1 MFNPSRNL
9 QNNHAVITITRT
21 SLILLQAI
29 ASMSLAH
36 IFFDFSL
43 GFVFCSTS
51 IFALLVLTHSTLE
64 AINVFAVS
72 VVICSVSVGFKP
84 IARLFEGNSQNY
96 FLLYFLVV
104 ILFTMFLFREI
115 KTRET
120 KDLFWPDFISLLVLT
135 VIPINWA
142 ERSFSS
148 SLSFIGQS
156 EDNAEWLQYLAGS
169 LMHENSEILGPNI
182 HLNSIPGLSVVN
194 TLFQSLQNLATN
206 RQFTHLDNVL
216 VLVHSYGLMLSLVVA
231 SFAAFTVS
239 ALIRRNCGPATVLA
253 MTALILVMIYEIC
266 GTILGLGH
274 YPFLI
279 CFWLMSLGLMVNETI
294 PELRQEKITSLLTI
308 VLVLGAALFWQ
319 HITPVSML
327 ISMILIL
334 SPKNRNAL
342 VEYLKRESARNRFI
356 YVGVIAALSIPLY
369 SFFWP
374 QLRRVT
380 EFDYIKKMVVI
391 DGGVAL
397 VTNTFGFAVVIA
409 IVLLILDNK
418 SIWPRVN
425 IAAYFSSFLIY
436 LFVIQIFSKSI
447 APYTFHYAY
456 QKAYVLFIFIFI
468 PWAFLSIVLN
478 NKVRSNYFGPILVC
492 LMLFVMLSHEGEIDG
507 TFRYP
512 RILRKS
518 QNDWAIIGSSE
529 ILKDPSRSV
538 LCLNTSD
545 DPKFTD
551 MNAYECNRVLTGL
564 QGNSEDVRFDSWSP
578 LGIWVSPIDVLLDL
592 PDSFY
597 NDVTFIVPDSQSRQR
612 GDEVIQKV
620 IESIPWE
627 IVKVV
632 ELPQR

>member
-1 MFNPSRNL
+1 
-9 QNNHAVITITRT
+9 
-21 SLILLQAI
+21 
-29 ASMSLAH
+29 
-36 IFFDFSL
+36 
-43 GFVFCSTS
+43 
-51 IFALLVLTHSTLE
+51 
-64 AINVFAVS
+64 
-72 VVICSVSVGFKP
+72 
-84 IARLFEGNSQNY
+84 
-96 FLLYFLVV
+96 
-104 ILFTMFLFREI
+104 
-115 KTRET
+115 
-120 KDLFWPDFISLLVLT
+120 
-135 VIPINWA
+135 
-142 ERSFSS
+142 
-148 SLSFIGQS
+148 
-156 EDNAEWLQYLAGS
+156 
-169 LMHENSEILGPNI
+169 
-182 HLNSIPGLSVVN
+182 
-194 TLFQSLQNLATN
+194 
-206 RQFTHLDNVL
+206 
-216 VLVHSYGLMLSLVVA
+216 
-231 SFAAFTVS
+231 
-239 ALIRRNCGPATVLA
+239 